1 MARTEPEQRVRDAQ
15 VRDEQARDDQARDDQ
30 GPGERVRD
38 APARDERARE
48 GQSRDGAARGAGTHD
63 RDRHAGDDRPRTARP
78 GDEKSRTD
86 RPRDPRPPLRPP
98 LGLLVGTGAVLLVA
112 SVALAVTIGPAHLGL
127 GEVARS
133 VASHLGL
140 RVAPVPTLH
149 DAIVWDLRLPRVLTA
164 AAVGAGLALA
174 GAVMQSLTRNPLAD
188 PYLLGLSS
196 GASLG
201 AAAVLLLGVAVLLPV
216 AAFAGAMLALLAAL
230 SLARVGGTLTPT
242 RAVLAGLA
250 ISQLAAAATSFVIF
264 WTARGDSYQE
274 IVAWLLGS
282 LAATTWQ
289 SVAIAAGALVVASLV
304 VVAAAG
310 RLDAFAFGDTAAAS
324 LGVDPNR
331 TRWFLMGVV
340 ALLAGALVSVSG
352 SIGFVGLLV
361 PHAVSPLTGPSHRR
375 LLPVAALAGGVLLVW
390 ADTLAR
396 TVFAPRELPVGIVTA
411 LLGAPVFAWLLRRGR
426 GAAWS

>member
-1 MARTEPEQRVRDAQ
+1 MARTEPDEHVRGASPAGDGRAGGRPPERQRGRDG
-15 VRDEQARDDQARDDQ
+15 DLD
-30 GPGERVRD
+30 
-38 APARDERARE
+38 RARE
-48 GQSRDGAARGAGTHD
+48 RDLDPDLDGGRARDQD
-63 RDRHAGDDRPRTARP
+63 RDRGQEPDEPRHGP
-78 GDEKSRTD
+78 
-86 RPRDPRPPLRPP
+86 PRPPLP
-98 LGLLVGTGAVLLVA
+98 LLLGTGAAVLVA
-112 SVALAVTIGPAHLGL
+112 TLVIAVTIGPAHLGTA
-127 GEVARS
+127 EVVRS

-140 RVAPVPTLH
+140 HVAPVATLH

-164 AAVGAGLALA
+164 AAVGAGLAMA
-174 GAVMQSLTRNPLAD
+174 GGVMQSLTRNPLAD

-201 AAAVLLLGVAVLLPV
+201 AAAVLLLGLGVLLPV
-216 AAFAGAMLALLAAL
+216 AAFAGAMLALLATL

-242 RAVLAGLA
+242 RAVLAGMA
-250 ISQLAAAATSFVIF
+250 ISQLAAAATSFVVF
-264 WTARGDSYQE
+264 WTAKGDSYQE

-282 LAATTWQ
+282 LAATTWS
-289 SVAIAAGALVVASLV
+289 SVAIAAGALVVAALV
-304 VVAAAG
+304 LVAAAG

-324 LGVDPNR
+324 LGVAPNR
-331 TRWFLMGVV
+331 TRWFLMTVV
-340 ALLAGALVSVSG
+340 ALLTGALVAVSG

-375 LLPVAALAGGVLLVW
+375 LLPVAGLAGAVLLVW